1 MSAKR
6 ITEIRFRIMKTEG
19 SDDGMDMIRMNFI
32 IGLTVLLI
40 GLLACL
46 LGIIQK
52 KRQIH
57 SDMRFPK

>member
-1 MSAKR
+1 
-6 ITEIRFRIMKTEG
+6 MKTEG

>member
-1 MSAKR
+1 
-6 ITEIRFRIMKTEG
+6 
-19 SDDGMDMIRMNFI
+19 MDKIKMNFI
-32 IGLTVLLI
+32 IGLTILLL

-57 SDMRFPK
+57 SDIRFPK